1 MANRKEL
8 KGSRKATKVP
18 LKFTGRFSTSE
29 TSALARIFL
38 KITGE
43 LYYYIE
49 ESWVIITGLTS
60 DTGRMDR
67 SQFRDMLHSTFDMN
81 DDGMIFFAFSL
92 NYKMHFHKSNRFDG
106 PYVSHL

>member
-81 DDGMIFFAFSL
+81 DDGMNFV
-92 NYKMHFHKSNRFDG
+92 RFLIELWDTF
-106 PYVSHL
+106 